1 MSDKLRAAAQAAYKA
16 MIAAELSDGSKREW
30 EAAVDGLKAALAE
43 PAIKESLTVAEPVA
57 WMTRFDDP
65 ERSSY
70 GKLATTHLTQDEAE
84 RQAQRHI
91 QKKLCK
97 LRIEPSYAAQP
108 RKEWVGLTEDEVFD
122 LADENLYNGGKNYG
136 SLSFN
141 YGVLSFY
148 KDIEAKL
155 KEQNN
160 G

>member
-1 MSDKLRAAAQAAYKA
+1 MTRDDIERMAQEAGIVVTGEAVWKLCELVAAA
-16 MIAAELSDGSKREW
+16 EREST
-30 EAAVDGLKAALAE
+30 
-43 PAIKESLTVAEPVA
+43 IKESLTVADPVA

-108 RKEWVGLTEDEVFD
+108 RKEWVGLTDEDMQECIKTADYNQEQYKRTFFWSH
-122 LADENLYNGGKNYG
+122 LATA
-136 SLSFN
+136 
-141 YGVLSFY
+141 
-148 KDIEAKL
+148 IEAKL
-155 KEQNN
+155 KEKNT
-160 G
+160 